1 MPACP
6 QQHRLYFALAA
17 SVLLHATLLAVD
29 DLARLFPVRPENS
42 VVPLLQ
48 ARLLPAPGDSALLKN
63 TLSQDEL
70 PTLALP
76 PPVAART
83 ADSLPQPLRPHLA
96 GRKLA
101 EHVFYPPEA
110 IARGLEG
117 EVRLLLT
124 LAPDGKILDA
134 QIVSSSGH
142 GLLDQAAAEAAYA
155 MGRLPDTGVRE
166 LILPVVFR
174 LQ

>member
-1 MPACP
+1 MPTSTS
-6 QQHRLYFALAA
+6 QHRLYFALAA
-17 SVLLHATLLAVD
+17 SVLLHATLLGVD
-29 DLARLFPVRPENS
+29 DPARLFSLRPGNTAL
-42 VVPLLQ
+42 PMLQ
-48 ARLLPAPGDSALLKN
+48 ARLLPAPGESALLKN
-63 TLSQDEL
+63 TLSGDEQQ
-70 PTLALP
+70 TLVLP
-76 PPVAART
+76 PPIAART
-83 ADSLPQPLRPHLA
+83 ASSLPQPLQPHLA
-96 GRKLA
+96 RRKLA

-124 LAPDGKILDA
+124 LAPDGKVLDA

-166 LILPVVFR
+166 LILPVVFK

>member
-1 MPACP
+1 MPAFTS
-6 QQHRLYFALAA
+6 QHRLYFALAA
-17 SVLLHATLLAVD
+17 SVLLHATLLGVD
-29 DLARLFPVRPENS
+29 DPARLFSLRPGNA
-42 VVPLLQ
+42 VVPVLQ
-48 ARLLPAPGDSALLKN
+48 ARLLPAPSESALLKN
-63 TLSQDEL
+63 TLSGDEQ
-70 PTLALP
+70 PTLAL
-76 PPVAART
+76 RT
-83 ADSLPQPLRPHLA
+83 ASSLPQTLRRQLA

-124 LAPDGKILDA
+124 LAPDGKVLDA
-134 QIVSSSGH
+134 QIASSSGH

-166 LILPVVFR
+166 LILPVVFK